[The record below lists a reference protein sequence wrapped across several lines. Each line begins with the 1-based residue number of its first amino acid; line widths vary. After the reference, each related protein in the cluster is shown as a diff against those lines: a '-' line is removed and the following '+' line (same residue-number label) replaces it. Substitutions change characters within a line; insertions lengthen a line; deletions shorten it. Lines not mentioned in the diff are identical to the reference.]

1 MLFNARISVFGLL
14 REEQRA
20 VSSGRTQAWCVLGC
34 SHSPGAARDRTQ
46 AGKNKLSIS
55 KEHQNQEVPDA
66 ENKLIQ
72 CSVMHIN
79 NDEISPGH
87 QNT

>member
-20 VSSGRTQAWCVLGC
+20 VSSGRTQAWCVLGY

-46 AGKNKLSIS
+46 AGKNKQHIEGAS
-55 KEHQNQEVPDA
+55 K
-66 ENKLIQ
+66 
-72 CSVMHIN
+72 
-79 NDEISPGH
+79 PGSTRPRK
-87 QNT
+87 QANTMLGNAH